1 MQGEND
7 TVEVNVIKKMVITM
21 KVWDEQL
28 WCKDQYID
36 WLTLKLVKKSNH
48 IEVSY
53 FLIANGYHNEPEFRW
68 WLHKAIKKR
77 YIIISKVKSIFKNVK
92 KYTFNLW

>member
-7 TVEVNVIKKMVITM
+7 TVEVNIIKKMVITM

-36 WLTLKLVKKSNH
+36 WLTLKLVK
-48 IEVSY
+48 
-53 FLIANGYHNEPEFRW
+53 
-68 WLHKAIKKR
+68 
-77 YIIISKVKSIFKNVK
+77 
-92 KYTFNLW
+92 